1 MLDTIFP
8 CLQGVGK
15 NVLPTLPLLSQE
27 GKRLEVGA
35 LGLNLYLL
43 VGGQVENL
51 LLYPLKWSCHLGNH
65 LGISGSG
72 WIPKDNCTDWL
83 NKRQGPV
90 KAFD

>member
-8 CLQGVGK
+8 CLQGAGK

-35 LGLNLYLL
+35 LGLNLYPL
-43 VGGQVENL
+43 VGDQVEDL
-51 LLYPLKWSCHLGNH
+51 LSPLKWPCHLG
-65 LGISGSG
+65 LSGSG
-72 WIPKDNCTDWL
+72 RMPKNNCSDCR
-83 NKRQGPV
+83 NKGQGPV

>member
-35 LGLNLYLL
+35 LGLNLICLL
-43 VGGQVENL
+43 GA
-51 LLYPLKWSCHLGNH
+51 KWKTSF
-65 LGISGSG
+65 S
-72 WIPKDNCTDWL
+72 IP
-83 NKRQGPV
+83 
-90 KAFD
+90 